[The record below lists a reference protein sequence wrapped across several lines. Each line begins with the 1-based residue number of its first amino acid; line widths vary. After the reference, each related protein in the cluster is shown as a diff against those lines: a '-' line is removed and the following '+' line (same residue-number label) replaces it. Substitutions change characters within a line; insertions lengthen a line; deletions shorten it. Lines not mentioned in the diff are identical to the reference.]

1 MFEIIKSGGWLMAP
15 LILCSI
21 IVVAIVAERLWTL
34 QTKRVAPDHLA
45 AQVWNWLKNGELD
58 EGRLEILRA
67 GSPLGRILA
76 SGLEYRHAKR
86 DVMNEAIEDTGRHV
100 VHELDRYLIS
110 LGTIA
115 TISPLLGLLGTV
127 VGIMRVFAAI
137 STTGLGNPQA
147 LAGGISQALITTVA
161 GLTVAIPAYI
171 LHRYLRGKVDDL
183 VVHMERETIRFMN
196 AVRGANSAQDHERPA
211 KNKAAREARA

>member
-21 IVVAIVAERLWTL
+21 VVVAIVAERLWTL

-58 EGRLEILRA
+58 DVRLETLRA

-76 SGLEYRHAKR
+76 AGLEQRHAKR

-100 VHELDRYLIS
+100 VHELDRYLIT

-137 STTGLGNPQA
+137 STAGLGNPQA

-171 LHRYLRGKVDDL
+171 LHRYLRGKVDEL
-183 VVHMERETIRFMN
+183 VVRMERETMRLMN
-196 AVRGANSAQDHERPA
+196 AVRGVDSAQELERPP
-211 KNKAAREARA
+211 KTKAVREARG

>member
-21 IVVAIVAERLWTL
+21 IVVAIVVERLWTL

-58 EGRLEILRA
+58 DNRLEALRA

-76 SGLEYRHAKR
+76 AGLEHRHANR

-100 VHELDRYLIS
+100 VHELDRYLIT

-171 LHRYLRGKVDDL
+171 LHRYLRGKVDEL
-183 VVHMERETIRFMN
+183 VVHMERETLRLMN
-196 AVRGANSAQDHERPA
+196 AVRGVDSAPELARPS
-211 KNKAAREARA
+211 KSKSTREARA

>member
-21 IVVAIVAERLWTL
+21 VVVAIVAERLWTL
-34 QTKRVAPDHLA
+34 QTKRVAPEHLA

-58 EGRLEILRA
+58 DDRLEALRA

-76 SGLEYRHAKR
+76 AGLEHRHAKR

-100 VHELDRYLIS
+100 VHELDRYLIT

-171 LHRYLRGKVDDL
+171 LHRYLRGKVDEL
-183 VVHMERETIRFMN
+183 VVRMERETMRLMN
-196 AVRGANSAQDHERPA
+196 AVRGVDSAQELERPA
-211 KNKAAREARA
+211 KPKAAREARA